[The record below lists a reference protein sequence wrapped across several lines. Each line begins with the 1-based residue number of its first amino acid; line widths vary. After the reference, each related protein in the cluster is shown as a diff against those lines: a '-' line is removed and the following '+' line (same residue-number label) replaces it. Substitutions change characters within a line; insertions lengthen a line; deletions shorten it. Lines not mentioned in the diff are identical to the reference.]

1 MATLNNVSLHT
12 SMQIWSFLVKSF
24 MAYMT
29 MLDREVVAMTHR
41 QIRGQMEVMLE
52 ADGFYFK
59 FGMEMSSKTAFW
71 FLFGM
76 NISNTIHFMLFLRKK
91 WKCADSIYT
100 PCKSFFKV
108 EPLSHGNIPLPPTH
122 TPRYM
127 VHNLSCSGSLSPIPS
142 YWFDPLKKPLF
153 YASFHRENTHK
164 KVSFL
169 VVVPLRSAPSPSG
182 SYFFRQFFPLVKKW
196 CFA

>member
-91 WKCADSIYT
+91 
-100 PCKSFFKV
+100 
-108 EPLSHGNIPLPPTH
+108 
-122 TPRYM
+122 
-127 VHNLSCSGSLSPIPS
+127 
-142 YWFDPLKKPLF
+142 
-153 YASFHRENTHK
+153 
-164 KVSFL
+164 
-169 VVVPLRSAPSPSG
+169 
-182 SYFFRQFFPLVKKW
+182 
-196 CFA
+196 